1 MIKLQAINY
10 SALYFFMPSGLLT
23 VNKTENKIGYTYIY
37 SRSEVLNCA
46 NLKRLTSNALHV
58 FDYENN
64 WNYRA

>member
-1 MIKLQAINY
+1 
-10 SALYFFMPSGLLT
+10 MPSGLLT

-46 NLKRLTSNALHV
+46 NLKRLTSNPLHV

-64 WNYRA
+64 